1 MLIFLGFSLVE
12 TPVSGSG
19 SGIPN
24 QRLRVFV
31 HFQLSTAW
39 LYSTV
44 KGSAPS
50 LLTSRNRIEILA

>member
-12 TPVSGSG
+12 TTVSGNG
-19 SGIPN
+19 SGVLN

-31 HFQLSTAW
+31 LSQLSTAW
-39 LYSTV
+39 LSSTV